1 MTATIVESLLE
12 DSPEFQRE
20 AFRLDAVPEPSQ
32 LPGRRCPE
40 PSCGAPATV
49 IDRFVL
55 DSTDGPVVVLKTR
68 CSRRH
73 WFTVPEDQLSPAYRD
88 GSATFEEQ
96 HATW

>member
-1 MTATIVESLLE
+1 
-12 DSPEFQRE
+12 
-20 AFRLDAVPEPSQ
+20 
-32 LPGRRCPE
+32 
-40 PSCGAPATV
+40 
-49 IDRFVL
+49 VL

>member
-12 DSPEFQRE
+12 DSQEFR
-20 AFRLDAVPEPSQ
+20 RDPYHLDTAPDLSQ

-40 PSCGAPATV
+40 PSCGAPASV
-49 IDRFVL
+49 VDRFVL

-73 WFTVPEDQLSPAYRD
+73 WFTVPEDQLSEAYRT
-88 GSATFEEQ
+88 GATTFEEQ
-96 HATW
+96 HARW